1 MMMLW
6 TLDNKKNKKE
16 KSHETR
22 GNKLFTFGNM
32 ERILYG
38 STVGD
43 IILFI
48 KININSYKGY
58 H

>member
-1 MMMLW
+1 MLR

-22 GNKLFTFGNM
+22 GNKLFPFGNM